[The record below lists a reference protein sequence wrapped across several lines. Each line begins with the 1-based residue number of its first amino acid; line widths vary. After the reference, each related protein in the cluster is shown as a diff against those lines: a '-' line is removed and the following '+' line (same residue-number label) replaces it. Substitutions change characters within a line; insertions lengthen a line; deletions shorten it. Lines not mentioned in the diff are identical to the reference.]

1 MKTKD
6 IIRTT
11 GIVLL
16 FLVLT
21 TPLLF
26 SDNFFF
32 PYITLKNFVFRALVE
47 GAALAYLFLLL
58 KDWSYRPKKSFIAI
72 ALLSFVA
79 VMGIATI
86 FSEYP
91 YKSFWSD
98 FERMEGYIMV
108 LHLAL
113 YVIALGTMIV
123 TESLWEWFFEASLFV
138 SLIVG
143 ANALLDLGKGIDR
156 IYGTLGNSTY
166 LGVYALI
173 HIFLAGFML
182 VKLVDRNVGAKKTQS
197 YWISFYKY
205 IAFAL
210 FNTYIMYQ
218 TGTRGSFVGLVA
230 GILVI
235 SVLLAIFEKNR
246 KVLRKVGIGI
256 LVATFAGIVLLGIT
270 KNTPFVKNSL
280 LGRYSTLISLN
291 PVQVFHEQG
300 FGRDLIWHVAWEGVK
315 ERPIIGWGQESF
327 NYVFNKYYTPNLWT
341 QEQWFDRAHNVFLD
355 WLIAGGILGLL
366 SYLSLYVAFLW
377 SVWKTSSD
385 RLSTAAKSILTGL
398 LVAYFFHNLFVF
410 DNLASYILFFALLAY
425 AYHLRVHTDTPDPRA
440 PQSKAL
446 PLAAQYSIGIVG
458 TLIFFFVFYFVLIKP
473 FEANTSLLSALE
485 DQSIYSS
492 GLSQGVNDQSY
503 LQDAYNEYDKALGY
517 NTFGTPEIREQL
529 AVAAGTVVSTAS
541 SSIQT
546 LFVGRTESE
555 FQNQLMRTPEDAR
568 YYSIYG
574 NFLSQ
579 IGDYNQS
586 LVELQKAHDLSP
598 GKQEFLFDIGL
609 VYISLKQYDQAYA
622 ILQTAYGM
630 ATDNPTG
637 QILYAVG
644 AIYDKQDMVV
654 DHIIDLY
661 PSVVSDTRF
670 AEAYI
675 STGQEQKLIPILK
688 SYIASN
694 PGTNIPL
701 YLAGT
706 YLQIGDT
713 ADAITTLQ
721 SAEASTTDPQLT
733 AELQYYINAINKGL
747 KSMFSQ

>member
-1 MKTKD
+1 MHSK
-6 IIRTT
+6 IR
-11 GIVLL
+11 
-16 FLVLT
+16 
-21 TPLLF
+21 
-26 SDNFFF
+26 
-32 PYITLKNFVFRALVE
+32 
-47 GAALAYLFLLL
+47 AY
-58 KDWSYRPKKSFIAI
+58 
-72 ALLSFVA
+72 
-79 VMGIATI
+79 
-86 FSEYP
+86 
-91 YKSFWSD
+91 
-98 FERMEGYIMV
+98 
-108 LHLAL
+108 
-113 YVIALGTMIV
+113 
-123 TESLWEWFFEASLFV
+123 
-138 SLIVG
+138 
-143 ANALLDLGKGIDR
+143 
-156 IYGTLGNSTY
+156 
-166 LGVYALI
+166 
-173 HIFLAGFML
+173 
-182 VKLVDRNVGAKKTQS
+182 
-197 YWISFYKY
+197 
-205 IAFAL
+205 
-210 FNTYIMYQ
+210 
-218 TGTRGSFVGLVA
+218 
-230 GILVI
+230 
-235 SVLLAIFEKNR
+235 
-246 KVLRKVGIGI
+246 
-256 LVATFAGIVLLGIT
+256 
-270 KNTPFVKNSL
+270 
-280 LGRYSTLISLN
+280 
-291 PVQVFHEQG
+291 
-300 FGRDLIWHVAWEGVK
+300 
-315 ERPIIGWGQESF
+315 
-327 NYVFNKYYTPNLWT
+327 
-341 QEQWFDRAHNVFLD
+341 
-355 WLIAGGILGLL
+355 
-366 SYLSLYVAFLW
+366 
-377 SVWKTSSD
+377 
-385 RLSTAAKSILTGL
+385 
-398 LVAYFFHNLFVF
+398 
-410 DNLASYILFFALLAY
+410 
-425 AYHLRVHTDTPDPRA
+425 
-440 PQSKAL
+440 
-446 PLAAQYSIGIVG
+446 
-458 TLIFFFVFYFVLIKP
+458 
-473 FEANTSLLSALE
+473 
-485 DQSIYSS
+485 YSS